1 MPHLII
7 KNIGPINYVDIE
19 LNKVN
24 VIMGPQSSGK
34 STINK
39 IACYCSWVEKK
50 ISLDQSFDYFL
61 KEGVFIEELARFHK
75 LTGYFKETSEI
86 EYHSETINL
95 KYIYKNKV
103 PVIDWQ
109 NQLGYKRIKL
119 SYIPAERNI
128 VSMIS
133 DWKEVS
139 LPNNNIRNF
148 MADWNNA
155 RKIFTPEKHIHLPFL
170 DMDYF
175 YDEKNDM
182 DYIQNQDGSV
192 IQLMDAS
199 SGLQSLVPLIVL
211 QSYFADWIY
220 KNEEPRSIAS
230 KERDFNYFTFII
242 KLKTQE
248 KGANIL
254 PKDVDPYIDPY
265 LRTKGTALFIEEPEL
280 NLFPSTQKDILY
292 RLINSVQQRKNDTLT
307 ITTHSPYVLYALNN
321 CMLGYQIKEVMP
333 KLEQA
338 NLASHQSWINPS
350 LVSAWEIKNGELIDI
365 KNSRLNTIGDHY
377 FNIIMNEVMDEY
389 YAMLKYVKRTK

>member
-1 MPHLII
+1 MPHLRI
-7 KNIGPINYVDIE
+7 KNIGPIKYADIE

-95 KYIYKNKV
+95 KYIYKDKE
-103 PVIDWQ
+103 PVINWK
-109 NQLGYKRIKL
+109 NQFGYKRIKL

-155 RKIFTPEKHIHLPFL
+155 RKIFTP
-170 DMDYF
+170 
-175 YDEKNDM
+175 
-182 DYIQNQDGSV
+182 
-192 IQLMDAS
+192 
-199 SGLQSLVPLIVL
+199 
-211 QSYFADWIY
+211 
-220 KNEEPRSIAS
+220 
-230 KERDFNYFTFII
+230 
-242 KLKTQE
+242 
-248 KGANIL
+248 
-254 PKDVDPYIDPY
+254 
-265 LRTKGTALFIEEPEL
+265 
-280 NLFPSTQKDILY
+280 
-292 RLINSVQQRKNDTLT
+292 
-307 ITTHSPYVLYALNN
+307 
-321 CMLGYQIKEVMP
+321 
-333 KLEQA
+333 
-338 NLASHQSWINPS
+338 
-350 LVSAWEIKNGELIDI
+350 
-365 KNSRLNTIGDHY
+365 
-377 FNIIMNEVMDEY
+377 
-389 YAMLKYVKRTK
+389 

>member
-1 MPHLII
+1 MPHLVI
-7 KNIGPINYVDIE
+7 KNIGPIKHADIQ

-50 ISLDQSFDYFL
+50 ASLEQSFDYFL
-61 KEGVFIEELARFHK
+61 KEGVFIEELSRFHK
-75 LTGYFKETSEI
+75 LNSYFKEASEI

-95 KYIYKNKV
+95 QYKHKDKV
-103 PVIDWQ
+103 PVMDWK
-109 NQLGYKRIKL
+109 NLFGYKRIKL

-170 DMDYF
+170 DMDYY

-192 IQLMDAS
+192 IQLINAS
-199 SGLQSLVPLIVL
+199 SGLQSMVPLIVL

-230 KERDFNYFTFII
+230 KERDSKF
-242 KLKTQE
+242 L
-248 KGANIL
+248 NIL
-254 PKDVDPYIDPY
+254 TSALGKQKPSTKLTDIEAYIIPYIV
-265 LRTKGTALFIEEPEL
+265 TAGTGLFIEEPEL
-280 NLFPSTQKDILY
+280 NLFPSTQRDILY
-292 RLINSVQQRKNDTLT
+292 SLINSVQQRKDDSL
-307 ITTHSPYVLYALNN
+307 ILTTHSPYILYALNN
-321 CMLGYQIKEVMP
+321 CMLGYQIKGTMP
-333 KLEQA
+333 EQEQV
-338 NLASHQSWINPS
+338 NLASHKSWIDPS
-350 LVSAWEIKNGELIDI
+350 FVSAWEIKNGKLVNI

-377 FNIIMNEVMDEY
+377 FNTIMNEVMDEY
-389 YAMLKYVKRTK
+389 YAMLKYVRRIQ

>member
-7 KNIGPINYVDIE
+7 RNIGPITYADIE

-50 ISLDQSFDYFL
+50 VSLDQSFDFFL
-61 KEGVFIEELARFHK
+61 KEGVFIEELSRFHK
-75 LTGYFKETSEI
+75 MSGYFKKTSEI
-86 EYHSETINL
+86 EYQSETISL
-95 KYIYKNKV
+95 TYKYKENI
-103 PVIDWQ
+103 PVITWN
-109 NQLGYKRIKL
+109 NQFGYRRIKL

-155 RKIFTPEKHIHLPFL
+155 RKIFTPEKHIHLSFL
-170 DMDYF
+170 EMDYF

-182 DYIQNQDGSV
+182 DYIQNKDGSV

-211 QSYFADWIY
+211 QSYFSEWIY
-220 KNEEPRSIAS
+220 NNDEPRSIAS
-230 KERDFNYFTFII
+230 RERDGNFF
-242 KLKTQE
+242 
-248 KGANIL
+248 NIL
-254 PKDVDPYIDPY
+254 LNTFKKENPAMPLSDFKPYTDTYIK
-265 LRTKGTALFIEEPEL
+265 TVGTGFFIEEPEL
-280 NLFPSTQKDILY
+280 NLFPSTQRDILY
-292 RLINSVQQRKNDTLT
+292 SLIDSVKQRKDDYL
-307 ITTHSPYVLYALNN
+307 ILTTHSPYILYALNN
-321 CMLGYQIKEVMP
+321 CMLGYQTKEVMP
-333 KLEQA
+333 EQEQES
-338 NLASHQSWINPS
+338 LASHHSWIDPS
-350 LVSAWEIKNGELIDI
+350 LVSAWEIKNGELVDI

-377 FNIIMNEVMDEY
+377 FNAIMNEVMDEY
-389 YAMLKYVKRTK
+389 YAMLKYVGRTR

>member
-7 KNIGPINYVDIE
+7 KNIGPVKHADIE

-50 ISLDQSFDYFL
+50 VSLDQSFDFFL
-61 KEGVFIEELARFHK
+61 KAGVFIEELSRFHK

-86 EYHSETINL
+86 EYQSETISLSYN
-95 KYIYKNKV
+95 YKDNI
-103 PVIDWQ
+103 PVIKW
-109 NQLGYKRIKL
+109 NNRFGYRRIKL

-155 RKIFTPEKHIHLPFL
+155 RKIFTPEKHIYLSFL

-182 DYIQNQDGSV
+182 DYIQNKDGSI
-192 IQLMDAS
+192 IQLMNAS

-220 KNEEPRSIAS
+220 KNEEPISIAS
-230 KERDFNYFTFII
+230 KERDFKLLQQLAKVYEI
-242 KLKTQE
+242 KEPEEILK
-248 KGANIL
+248 L
-254 PKDVDPYIDPY
+254 VFPYIHNH
-265 LRTKGTALFIEEPEL
+265 GTALFIEEPEL
-280 NLFPSTQKDILY
+280 NSFPSTQRNILY
-292 RLINSVQQRKNDTLT
+292 SLISSVQQRKDDSL
-307 ITTHSPYVLYALNN
+307 ILTTHSPYVLYALNN
-321 CMLGYQIKEVMP
+321 CMLGYLIKDEMP
-333 KLEQA
+333 QHDQSS
-338 NLASHQSWINPS
+338 LASHKSWINPS
-350 LVSAWEIKNGELIDI
+350 LVSAWEINDGELVDI

-377 FNIIMNEVMDEY
+377 FNTVMNEVMDEY
-389 YAMLKYVKRTK
+389 YAMLKHVKRTK

>member
-1 MPHLII
+1 MPHLRI
-7 KNIGPINYVDIE
+7 KNIGPIKYADIE

-95 KYIYKNKV
+95 KYIYKDKE
-103 PVIDWQ
+103 PVINWK
-109 NQLGYKRIKL
+109 NQFGYKRIKL
-119 SYIPAERNI
+119 SYIPAERNS

-170 DMDYF
+170 EIDYY
-175 YDEKNDM
+175 YDEKSDM
-182 DYIQNQDGSV
+182 DYIQNQDGTV

-199 SGLQSLVPLIVL
+199 SGLQSMIPLVVL
-211 QSYFADWIY
+211 RSYFAEWIY
-220 KNEEPRSIAS
+220 TNEEPRSIAS
-230 KERDFNYFTFII
+230 KERDSRF
-242 KLKTQE
+242 L
-248 KGANIL
+248 NIL
-254 PKDVDPYIDPY
+254 ISTLSKQDGGIQFTELEPYIIPY
-265 LRTKGTALFIEEPEL
+265 IATAGTGFFIEEPEL
-280 NLFPSTQKDILY
+280 NLFPSTQRDILY
-292 RLINSVQQRKNDTLT
+292 NLISSVQQREDDSL
-307 ITTHSPYVLYALNN
+307 ILTTHSPYILYALNN
-321 CMLGYQIKEVMP
+321 CMLGFQVKETMP
-333 KLEQA
+333 KTEQES
-338 NLASHQSWINPS
+338 LASRQSWIDPS
-350 LVSAWEIKNGELIDI
+350 LVSAWEIKDGKLVDI

-377 FNIIMNEVMDEY
+377 FNTIMNEVMDEY
-389 YAMLKYVKRTK
+389 YAMLKYIKRTK